1 MSGLQYFMPKQP
13 SNEDLLGAIAGGS
26 SLSGYGGASSQPS
39 VNMEATT
46 YATPVKLMAKFVN
59 DRGWGDPMVGYGSYD
74 WQGNAPYGGIERD
87 GLAGKMGGYGG
98 GMSGQQS
105 ADADK
110 WAALSILLNR
120 MNGRNRLMYDRQ
132 NGGGVGG
139 NNSAASSYG
148 GGGGKF

>member
-1 MSGLQYFMPKQP
+1 MFFGLQYSMPKQP

-26 SLSGYGGASSQPS
+26 SLSGYGGASAQPS
-39 VNMEATT
+39 VDMNA
-46 YATPVKLMAKFVN
+46 AAASTPVKLMQKFVN
-59 DRGWGDPMVGYGSYD
+59 NRGWGDVDVTGMRD
-74 WQGNAPYGGIERD
+74 WRGNVLSNPS
-87 GLAGKMGGYGG
+87 
-98 GMSGQQS
+98 MSTANANVN

-120 MNGRNRLMYDRQ
+120 MNGRNRLIYDRQ